1 VVAPT
6 TIVFSSNRALDGSD
20 ADNNGVFNVWAIK
33 SDGSVATPLTHLTT
47 VAYPGETSNPVFSPD
62 GSKIVFSS
70 GAALDGSDNPNG
82 AYGTLNI
89 WVMNADGSGAKPL
102 TKVTSAQM
110 DCRWPVW
117 SPDGSKIAYYSQR
130 ALDGSDIISSD
141 PYNIWVLSA
150 DGSNDVP
157 ITQLTAYAADS
168 LYPRWSPDGTKFA
181 VTSSRALDGSDA
193 ANGSEPYT
201 ANVWVMNVDG
211 SGAIPITT
219 QINNFNDSQSVL
231 WSPDGSKVV
240 FSTLGIGGADNI
252 WMAHPD
258 GSSLT
263 NITNLSG
270 GSLNSVD
277 GWSPNGA
284 QLTFTSTRSLDGSD
298 GAQEKENVWS
308 MNADGT
314 KPKPLTRLTVVGAAD
329 GVWSP
334 DGTRIAYYSPRAFD
348 GSDNGDSGDVLNI
361 WQVDPSGASGSPVT
375 KLTKAISTTPQWLP

>member
-1 VVAPT
+1 MLTCARRLSSRRQISLLILALSLCLGCGGSNSNNTHVVAPT

-168 LYPRWSPDGTKFA
+168 LSAMVARRHKVRGHLESGPGWKRRRKWL
-181 VTSSRALDGSDA
+181 RALHR
-193 ANGSEPYT
+193 ER
-201 ANVWVMNVDG
+201 
-211 SGAIPITT
+211 
-219 QINNFNDSQSVL
+219 
-231 WSPDGSKVV
+231 
-240 FSTLGIGGADNI
+240 LG
-252 WMAHPD
+252 HE
-258 GSSLT
+258 
-263 NITNLSG
+263 
-270 GSLNSVD
+270 
-277 GWSPNGA
+277 
-284 QLTFTSTRSLDGSD
+284 R
-298 GAQEKENVWS
+298 
-308 MNADGT
+308 
-314 KPKPLTRLTVVGAAD
+314 
-329 GVWSP
+329 
-334 DGTRIAYYSPRAFD
+334 
-348 GSDNGDSGDVLNI
+348 
-361 WQVDPSGASGSPVT
+361 
-375 KLTKAISTTPQWLP
+375 